1 MTRSKSKSKSNRF
14 KKNKTKRYR
23 QTKNKRRRQT
33 KNKRRRQTKN
43 KRRRQHGGAE
53 YLYTRDSQTILK
65 PGSVSDPVLIP
76 GYSEIMDMMKV
87 YEPDESEKL
96 KIGIKEKDVQLIR
109 ECSLPSSIE
118 EGKIIV
124 LRKEDKKFVSFIL
137 KNSSIECD
145 PSQYYDLA
153 SYNFKIFIEDILG
166 WNPFLNLPKK
176 PIKIDTTPHQI
187 YGGPGPHVYKSERL
201 FKDNRWWNEQG
212 WWINYQISDDFNEQ
226 ISRAATTRAE
236 AVERA
241 KVAATE
247 ELEAARL
254 RGDRTSMEQQRA
266 ILRLI
271 RLGIYD
277 PELYS
282 TSTRS

>member
-1 MTRSKSKSKSNRF
+1 MTRSRNKSNRL
-14 KKNKTKRYR
+14 KKNKTKRC
-23 QTKNKRRRQT
+23 RQT

-53 YLYTRDSQTILK
+53 YQYTQGSQIILK
-65 PGSVSDPVLIP
+65 PGSVTDPVLIP
-76 GYSEIMDMMKV
+76 GYSEIMDMMKE
-87 YEPDESEKL
+87 YETDESEKL
-96 KIGIKEKDVQLIR
+96 NQGIKQKDVQLIR
-109 ECSLPSSIE
+109 ECSLPHSIE

-124 LRKEDKKFVSFIL
+124 LRKEDKKFAGFL
-137 KNSSIECD
+137 FKKSSIECS
-145 PSQYYDLA
+145 PEQYYDLA
-153 SYNFKIFIEDILG
+153 SRNFKIFIQDILG

-176 PIKIDTTPHQI
+176 PIKIDRTSHQF
-187 YGGPGPHVYKSERL
+187 YGGPGPHVYESDQK
-201 FKDNRWWNEQG
+201 FKNGDWWNKQQ

-236 AVERA
+236 AVETA
-241 KVAATE
+241 KVAAE
-247 ELEAARL
+247 KELEAALL
-254 RGDRTSMEQQRA
+254 RDDPSAVGQQRV